1 MWPWR
6 KMRARVDTPEENK
19 MMKVI
24 FQVAYPASRSHR
36 VDSGGRQENLPENC
50 SLDKPDE
57 ILI

>member
-1 MWPWR
+1 
-6 KMRARVDTPEENK
+6 MRARVDTAGENK

-24 FQVAYPASRSHR
+24 FQMAYPGYRSHKSR
-36 VDSGGRQENLPENC
+36 PVGRQENLPENC